1 MNRHYV
7 CGDIPT
13 VILTMQHLVFKY
25 DQFRNKFSLRH
36 DRLLWSNTNRDHYL
50 QVAYW
55 GQTMADANKLVT
67 QLEGGI
73 RGILSFLLKDKL
85 IILRQKS
92 KI

>member
-1 MNRHYV
+1 
-7 CGDIPT
+7 
-13 VILTMQHLVFKY
+13 
-25 DQFRNKFSLRH
+25 
-36 DRLLWSNTNRDHYL
+36 
-50 QVAYW
+50 
-55 GQTMADANKLVT
+55 MADANKLVT